1 MEQPRITTL
10 PNGLR
15 VVTRTARGEAEYF
28 GVYINAGSRDEDPE
42 HFGLAHFV
50 EHTIFK
56 GTLKRRSCH
65 IINRMESVGGELNA
79 FTTKEET
86 AVYSIFPRGYL
97 PRAMELIADLIT
109 SSRFPDAEIDLE
121 REVVAEEIRSYLD
134 SPDESVAD
142 DFEDLIFANSGLGHN
157 ILGSEASIS
166 QFDSTVCRNY
176 ITSSY
181 TPGRMVV
188 FYCGS
193 SGHDRTVRNIERYFG
208 HMHHPDIIPARPT
221 PDMMP
226 QFTRVMSAS
235 RNQAHT
241 ILGARV
247 PGLMEN
253 SRFAIALMCNILG
266 GPGMNSLLNV
276 ELRERRGLVYTVEA
290 TPCLYS
296 DCGAVEIYYGCD
308 PSSQKRC
315 TQIVT
320 SAIARLAETPLS
332 PTRLERAKRQYLGQV
347 TVSGDNREQSALSM
361 GRGVLIYGEAP
372 SSERLREHINSLT
385 AADICSA
392 ASLLLHPSSLTLE

>member
-1 MEQPRITTL
+1 M
-10 PNGLR
+10 
-15 VVTRTARGEAEYF
+15 VTRTARGEAEYF
-28 GVYINAGSRDEDPE
+28 GVYVNAGSRDEGSG

-86 AVYSIFPRGYL
+86 AVYSIFPKGYMT
-97 PRAMELIADLIT
+97 RAVELIADLIT
-109 SSRFPDAEIDLE
+109 SSRFPAAEIDLE

-142 DFEDLIFANSGLGHN
+142 DFEDLMFAGSGIGHN
-157 ILGSEASIS
+157 ILGSETSIAR
-166 QFDSTVCRNY
+166 FDSDACRDY
-176 ITSSY
+176 ITSNY

-193 SGHDRTVRNIERYFG
+193 SGHDRAVRNIERHFG
-208 HMHHPDIIPARPT
+208 HMHHPDIMPARST
-221 PDMMP
+221 PAIVP
-226 QFTRVMSAS
+226 QFTRVMSDS

-241 ILGARV
+241 ITGARV
-247 PGLMEN
+247 PGLRDD

-308 PSSQKRC
+308 PSSRKRC
-315 TQIVT
+315 SQIVG

-332 PTRLERAKRQYLGQV
+332 STRLERAKRQYLGQV

-361 GRGVLIYGEAP
+361 GRGVLVYGQAP
-372 SSERLREHINSLT
+372 SSEQLRERINSLT
-385 AADICSA
+385 AADISHA
-392 ASLLLHPSSLTLE
+392 ASLLLDSSSLTLE